1 MKDKVCL
8 AGTNKIKRRLGRWKT
23 CSPRSNISGE
33 FRMIITV
40 GTPPVEVE
48 LSSRVRELCPLL
60 RSILPLSSL
69 PKVHITAFR
78 LVLSYLDGD
87 HDLTQFTALAHN
99 TTLLL
104 RFAQAWSLAGKM
116 KLPRTQDKLVST
128 MADVYNHSL
137 DNGTQYPADD
147 NLLESFRHLRDECGN
162 DSQAEKFLLTFVART
177 ASAITSLKAQLQ
189 HREFDQELQNDF
201 LAEARSLQSDSI
213 KYLRSRFL
221 VDIDSPPRYKPLDI
235 DSPPGYE
242 PLDINVRP
250 VCLHNPGFIP
260 PQVPF
265 ARDEG
270 RPIPNVPASH
280 QHRTYQ
286 ATIHT
291 PLNMTFTTGDDRSA
305 NVPGPTQTG
314 GGTRSVS
321 RPPPRIPNAE
331 ATARANAGLGT
342 SPPRPRHQEEAT
354 RATSA
359 GANAP
364 NDDREPTD
372 TPPRNTSSS
381 QGAHNTSVPANNL
394 AAARQ
399 IVANAPLLPP
409 RHEEPVTNL
418 YARPSSLHG
427 ETPQANTSTH
437 TGRPQHTSFVSRI
450 FDFFGRSR
458 RPATPIP
465 CHPINNGR
473 RPHYH
478 RHRYCQVYPGAAG
491 IHIRYRD
498 GDGDDGGSPPP
509 PRGGIRFASPDPSLE
524 RRRGGGG
531 GGSPNRERRGGGEGD
546 SPEPRRG
553 GGSVRHGGGG
563 GGDDAPSSPEPR
575 SGRRSDAYRYKD
587 VADMEVMAWR
597 PKKRGSRTKV
607 SFERRRYDE

>member
-1 MKDKVCL
+1 
-8 AGTNKIKRRLGRWKT
+8 
-23 CSPRSNISGE
+23 
-33 FRMIITV
+33 MIITV

-48 LSSRVRELCPLL
+48 INSRVRELCPLH

-69 PKVHITAFR
+69 PKIHITAFR

-87 HDLTQFTALAHN
+87 HDLTEFTTLAHN

-104 RFAQAWSLAGKM
+104 RFAQAWSLAAKM
-116 KLPRTQDKLVST
+116 QLPRMQDKLVST
-128 MADVYNHSL
+128 MADVYSHSL
-137 DNGTQYPADD
+137 DDGTRYPADD

-162 DSQAEKFLLTFVART
+162 DSQAEKFLTTFVGRT
-177 ASAITSLKAQLQ
+177 TSAITSLKAQLQ
-189 HREFDQELQNDF
+189 HREFDRDLQNDL
-201 LAEARSLQSDSI
+201 LAEARSLERDPI

-221 VDIDSPPRYKPLDI
+221 VDFDSPPRYKPLDI
-235 DSPPGYE
+235 DSPPGYV
-242 PLDINVRP
+242 PLDIHVRP
-250 VCLHNPGFIP
+250 ALLPDPGFIP

-265 ARDEG
+265 AREQG

-291 PLNMTFTTGDDRSA
+291 PLNITFTASDDRSA

-314 GGTRSVS
+314 GGTRAAS
-321 RPPPRIPNAE
+321 RPPPRIPNVE
-331 ATARANAGLGT
+331 ATARANAGLGI
-342 SPPRPRHQEEAT
+342 SPPRHRHQEEAT

-359 GANAP
+359 VANTP
-364 NDDREPTD
+364 NDDREPAD
-372 TPPRNTSSS
+372 TPSRNTSPS
-381 QGAHNTSVPANNL
+381 QGVHNTSVPANDL
-394 AAARQ
+394 AAAKQ
-399 IVANAPLLPP
+399 IVANAPPLPP
-409 RHEEPVTNL
+409 RHEEPVTN
-418 YARPSSLHG
+418 PQPHQSSLHE

-437 TGRPQHTSFVSRI
+437 TGRPQHTST
-450 FDFFGRSR
+450 FGRFLNSIFGR
-458 RPATPIP
+458 NRTPATPVT

-498 GDGDDGGSPPP
+498 GDGVDGGSPPP

-524 RRRGGGG
+524 RRRGGAGNGG
-531 GGSPNRERRGGGEGD
+531 GGDGE
-546 SPEPRRG
+546 
-553 GGSVRHGGGG
+553 

-587 VADMEVMAWR
+587 VADVEVMAWR

-607 SFERRRYDE
+607 SFDRRRYDE

>member
-1 MKDKVCL
+1 
-8 AGTNKIKRRLGRWKT
+8 
-23 CSPRSNISGE
+23 
-33 FRMIITV
+33 MIITV

-104 RFAQAWSLAGKM
+104 RFAQVWSLAAKM
-116 KLPRTQDKLVST
+116 QLPRLQDKLVST
-128 MADVYNHSL
+128 MADVYHHSL
-137 DNGTQYPADD
+137 DNGTRYPADD
-147 NLLESFRHLRDECGN
+147 NLLKAFRHLHEECGN
-162 DSQAEKFLLTFVART
+162 DSQAEKFLTIFVGRT
-177 ASAITSLKAQLQ
+177 TSAITSLKAQLQ
-189 HREFDQELQNDF
+189 HREFGHELQNNL
-201 LAEARSLQSDSI
+201 LAEARSLERDPI

-221 VDIDSPPRYKPLDI
+221 VDIDRPPRYKPLDI

-242 PLDINVRP
+242 PLDIHVRP
-250 VCLHNPGFIP
+250 VLLPDPGFIP

-265 ARDEG
+265 ARDQG
-270 RPIPNVPASH
+270 RPIPGVPASH

-291 PLNMTFTTGDDRSA
+291 PLNITFTTNDERSPD
-305 NVPGPTQTG
+305 VHGPTQIG
-314 GGTRSVS
+314 GGTRAASW
-321 RPPPRIPNAE
+321 PPPRIPNAE
-331 ATARANAGLGT
+331 ATARANAGLDI
-342 SPPRPRHQEEAT
+342 SPPRRGHQREAT
-354 RATSA
+354 PARPACT
-359 GANAP
+359 NAP
-364 NDDREPTD
+364 NGNNEDREPAD
-372 TPPRNTSSS
+372 TPSRNTSPS
-381 QGAHNTSVPANNL
+381 QDAHNTSAQANDI

-399 IVANAPLLPP
+399 IVANAPTRPP
-409 RHEEPVTNL
+409 RHEEPVTNPQPH
-418 YARPSSLHG
+418 RSSFHE
-427 ETPQANTSTH
+427 ETPQANTYTH
-437 TGRPQHTSFVSRI
+437 TGPPQHTSFVSRI
-450 FDFFGRSR
+450 LDFLGRSR

-465 CHPINNGR
+465 CHSINNGQ

-478 RHRYCQVYPGAAG
+478 RHRYFQVYPGAAG

-509 PRGGIRFASPDPSLE
+509 PRGGNRLASSNPSLE
-524 RRRGGGG
+524 RRHDGGGGASPDRERRGGGG
-531 GGSPNRERRGGGEGD
+531 GD
-546 SPEPRRG
+546 SPGPRRG
-553 GGSVRHGGGG
+553 GAGHGGGG
-563 GGDDAPSSPEPR
+563 GGDGEGGDDAPSSPEPR

-587 VADMEVMAWR
+587 VADVEVMAWR

>member
-1 MKDKVCL
+1 
-8 AGTNKIKRRLGRWKT
+8 
-23 CSPRSNISGE
+23 
-33 FRMIITV
+33 MIITV

-137 DNGTQYPADD
+137 DNGTRYPADD

-162 DSQAEKFLLTFVART
+162 DSQAEKFLSTFVGRT
-177 ASAITSLKAQLQ
+177 TSAITSLKAQLQ
-189 HREFDQELQNDF
+189 HREFDQEIQNNL
-201 LAEARSLQSDSI
+201 LAEARSLERDPI

-221 VDIDSPPRYKPLDI
+221 VDIDSPPGYKPLDI

-250 VCLHNPGFIP
+250 VRLPDPCFIP
-260 PQVPF
+260 PRVPF
-265 ARDEG
+265 ARDQG

-280 QHRTYQ
+280 QHRMYQ

-291 PLNMTFTTGDDRSA
+291 PLKITFPTNDNRSLE
-305 NVPGPTQTG
+305 VPGPSQTG
-314 GGTRSVS
+314 GGARAAS

-359 GANAP
+359 GADAP

-381 QGAHNTSVPANNL
+381 QGAHNTSVPANDL

-409 RHEEPVTNL
+409 RHEEPLTNP

-450 FDFFGRSR
+450 LDFFGRSR
-458 RPATPIP
+458 RPATSIP

-509 PRGGIRFASPDPSLE
+509 PRGGIRLASSDPSLE
-524 RRRGGGG
+524 RRHGGRG
-531 GGSPNRERRGGGEGD
+531 GGSPDRERRGGGEGD
-546 SPEPRRG
+546 SPGPRRG
-553 GGSVRHGGGG
+553 GAGHGGGG
-563 GGDDAPSSPEPR
+563 DGEGGDDAPSSAEPR

-587 VADMEVMAWR
+587 VADVEVMAWR

>member
-1 MKDKVCL
+1 M
-8 AGTNKIKRRLGRWKT
+8 
-23 CSPRSNISGE
+23 SGD

-48 LSSRVRELCPLL
+48 LSNRVRERCPLL

-78 LVLSYLDGD
+78 LVLSYLNGD

-104 RFAQAWSLAGKM
+104 RFAQTWSLAAKM
-116 KLPRTQDKLVST
+116 KLPRLQDKLVST
-128 MADVYNHSL
+128 MADVYSHSL
-137 DNGTQYPADD
+137 DNGTRYPADD
-147 NLLESFRHLRDECGN
+147 NLLKAFRHLHEECGN
-162 DSQAEKFLLTFVART
+162 DSQAEKFLTIFVGRT
-177 ASAITSLKAQLQ
+177 TSAITSLKAQLQ
-189 HREFDQELQNDF
+189 HRKFDQELQNNL
-201 LAEARSLQSDSI
+201 LAEARSLERDPI

-221 VDIDSPPRYKPLDI
+221 VDI

-250 VCLHNPGFIP
+250 VRLPNPGFIP

-265 ARDEG
+265 ARDQG

-280 QHRTYQ
+280 QQRTYQ

-291 PLNMTFTTGDDRSA
+291 PLNITFTTSDDLSA
-305 NVPGPTQTG
+305 NVPGPNQTG
-314 GGTRSVS
+314 GGTRAAS
-321 RPPPRIPNAE
+321 RPPPRIPNVE
-331 ATARANAGLGT
+331 ATARANAGLGIS
-342 SPPRPRHQEEAT
+342 SPCPRCQAEAA

-372 TPPRNTSSS
+372 TPSRNTSLS
-381 QGAHNTSVPANNL
+381 QGTHNTSVPANDL

-399 IVANAPLLPP
+399 IVANAPPLPP
-409 RHEEPVTNL
+409 RHEEPVTNPHPG
-418 YARPSSLHG
+418 PSSLHE

-437 TGRPQHTSFVSRI
+437 TCRPQHTSTFGRFLNSI
-450 FDFFGRSR
+450 FGRSR
-458 RPATPIP
+458 RPATPVP

-498 GDGDDGGSPPP
+498 GDGDDGESPPP
-509 PRGGIRFASPDPSLE
+509 PRGGIGFASPDPSLE

-531 GGSPNRERRGGGEGD
+531 RGSPDRERRGGGEGD
-546 SPEPRRG
+546 SPGPRRG
-553 GGSVRHGGGG
+553 GAGHGDGGDG
-563 GGDDAPSSPEPR
+563 EGGDDAPSSPEPR

-587 VADMEVMAWR
+587 VADVEVMAWR